1 MSLGTVTLENGTLTA
16 DTPTTTGLIDGWGAY
31 NEQDTPESFMEKFK
45 DWSNGYVIA
54 KEVS

>member
-1 MSLGTVTLENGTLTA
+1 VSLGTVTLENGTLTA